1 MDFSVL
7 RWTWL
12 SITILVGFAV
22 SKFFFYLSVA
32 YLMVESNSVAINLA
46 VLSAG
51 FYAIIVGSYLFG
63 YEVMSGVI
71 AFTLPELG
79 NVKLDDHDCFIHSS
93 MHYTFCRSYLSLEEW
108 GCSP

>member
-1 MDFSVL
+1 MRKDVKCHVFVFRLATVEFSLL

-12 SITILVGFAV
+12 SITILVGFAL

-51 FYAIIVGSYLFG
+51 FYAIIVGTYLFG
-63 YEVMSGVI
+63 YEVKPLS
-71 AFTLPELG
+71 T
-79 NVKLDDHDCFIHSS
+79 KL
-93 MHYTFCRSYLSLEEW
+93 
-108 GCSP
+108 